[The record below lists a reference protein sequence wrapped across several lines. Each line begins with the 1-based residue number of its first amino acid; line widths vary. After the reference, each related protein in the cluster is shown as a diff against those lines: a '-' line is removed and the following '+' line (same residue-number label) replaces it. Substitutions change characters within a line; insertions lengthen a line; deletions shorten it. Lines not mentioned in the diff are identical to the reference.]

1 MGEFDFIQDYLAPL
15 AASEG
20 LGLLDDAALLTPP
33 AGKDLVITQD
43 TMVEG
48 VHFPSGEWGAGTAEK
63 LLRVNLSDLAAK
75 AATPWGYFLSLS
87 LPRKMD
93 QRWLAGFA
101 KGLETGQQ
109 AFDWHVMGGDT
120 TRTDGPLVISL
131 TAIGMVP
138 TGQMVRRSGA
148 LPGDDIYV
156 TGHIGNAYLGLQLA
170 LGYNVQPMS
179 GQGMMVWEE
188 AYQRPMPRIILRKL
202 LRKFASA
209 SVDISDGLIADSG
222 HIARASKVGLN
233 LDYDAIP
240 FSAPTRDWINA
251 QPDPLEAFKTLVTAG
266 DDFEILFTASSEHAE
281 TIMTSAQLANVSV
294 TKIGQ
299 AATGEGVTCR
309 QSNGETLSF
318 TRTGYT
324 HF

>member
-15 AASEG
+15 AAPEG
-20 LGLLDDAALLTPP
+20 LGLLDDAAMLSPP
-33 AGKDLVITQD
+33 AGKDLIISQD

-48 VHFPSGEWGAGTAEK
+48 VHFPNGEWGAGTAEK

-101 KGLETGQQ
+101 KGLEAGQQ

-120 TRTDGPLVISL
+120 TRTDGPLVVSV
-131 TAIGMVP
+131 TAIGTVP

-148 LPGDDIYV
+148 KPGEDIYV
-156 TGHIGNAYLGLQLA
+156 TGTIGDAYLGLQLA
-170 LGYNVQPMS
+170 LGHKVEPIS
-179 GQGMMVWEE
+179 GQGMMIWEE
-188 AYQRPMPRIILRKL
+188 AYQRPQPRIALRKM
-202 LRKFASA
+202 LRKYANA

-222 HIARASKVGLN
+222 HISRASKVGLN
-233 LDYDAIP
+233 IDFETIP
-240 FSAPTRDWINA
+240 FSNPTRLWMDA
-251 QPDPLEAFKTLVTAG
+251 QPASLDAFKTLVTAG
-266 DDFEILFTASSEHAE
+266 DDFEILFTSSPKDAE
-281 TIMTSAQLANVSV
+281 AVKNAAQLANVGV
-294 TKIGQ
+294 TKIGRVT
-299 AATGEGVTCR
+299 AGEGVTCR
-309 QSNGETLSF
+309 APDGEPLSF
-318 TRTGYT
+318 ERTGYT

>member
-15 AASEG
+15 AAPEG

-48 VHFPSGEWGAGTAEK
+48 VHFPTGEWGAGTAEK

-87 LPRKMD
+87 LPVAMD

-101 KGLETGQQ
+101 KGLEAGQQ

-120 TRTDGPLVISL
+120 TRIDGPLVISL
-131 TAIGMVP
+131 TAIGTVPSGDMVK
-138 TGQMVRRSGA
+138 RSGA
-148 LPGDDIYV
+148 KPGDDVYV
-156 TGHIGNAYLGLQLA
+156 TGTIGDAYLGLQLA
-170 LGYNVQPMS
+170 LGHKVDPIS
-179 GQGMMVWEE
+179 GQGMMIWEE
-188 AYQRPMPRIILRKL
+188 AYQRPMPRIVLRKM
-202 LRKFASA
+202 LRKYASA

-222 HIARASKVGLN
+222 HIARASGVGIIF
-233 LDYDAIP
+233 DVETIP
-240 FSAPTRDWINA
+240 FSVPTRGWMRA
-251 QPDPLEAFKTLVTAG
+251 QHDTLGAFKTLVTAG
-266 DDFEILFTASSEHAE
+266 DDFEILFAAPSLHADA
-281 TIMTSAQLANVSV
+281 IRNAAQLANVRV
-294 TKIGQ
+294 TKIGHII
-299 AATGEGVTCR
+299 AGEGVTCR
-309 QSNGETLSF
+309 QSDGETLSF

>member
-15 AASEG
+15 AAPEG

-33 AGKDLVITQD
+33 AGKDLVVTQD

-48 VHFPSGEWGAGTAEK
+48 IHCPSGEWGAGTAEK

-87 LPRKMD
+87 LPREMD
-93 QRWLAGFA
+93 KRWLAGFA
-101 KGLETGQQ
+101 KGLEAGQQ

-131 TAIGMVP
+131 TAMGTVP
-138 TGQMVRRSGA
+138 TGQMVKRSGA
-148 LPGDDIYV
+148 KSGDDVYV
-156 TGHIGNAYLGLQLA
+156 TGSIGDAYLGLQLA
-170 LGYNVQPMS
+170 LGREVQPIS
-179 GQGMMVWEE
+179 GQGMMHWEE
-188 AYQRPMPRIILRKL
+188 AYQRPEPRIVLRKL

-209 SVDISDGLIADSG
+209 SVDISDGLIADCG
-222 HIARASKVGLN
+222 HIARASDASLN
-233 LDYDAIP
+233 LDYESIP
-240 FSAPTRDWINA
+240 FSLPTRAWMDA
-251 QPDPLEAFKTLVTAG
+251 QDNSLDAFKTLVSAG
-266 DDFEILFTASSEHAE
+266 DDFEVVFTAPLEHRDA
-281 TIMTSAQLANVSV
+281 IKKSAQIANVNV
-294 TKIGQ
+294 TKIGHVVM
-299 AATGEGVTCR
+299 GEGVSCHKAD
-309 QSNGETLSF
+309 GKILSF